1 MDLAGIECK
10 GYKGTTAERVGIA
23 EGEVICCIFVEQGV
37 MEKARGGLP
46 SGGFISRRV
55 AFGWGFIL

>member
-23 EGEVICCIFVEQGV
+23 EGDVICCIFIE
-37 MEKARGGLP
+37 
-46 SGGFISRRV
+46 
-55 AFGWGFIL
+55 